1 MFYRP
6 PPLFFLER
14 GKSAEANVAGM
25 LGVPPVSGGSKC
37 AHHMTASASL
47 RLFKMFL
54 FYIRIWWI
62 HSVGF
67 VSDLWQSDSVMHIHD
82 LFFFRLF
89 PSVGYYGT
97 LSSVPV
103 LFSKSLLIICSVYS
117 SVYLLI
123 PNS

>member
-67 VSDLWQSDSVMHIHD
+67 VSGLVCGKVIQLCIYTISSFSDS
-82 LFFFRLF
+82 F
-89 PSVGYYGT
+89 P
-97 LSSVPV
+97 L
-103 LFSKSLLIICSVYS
+103 
-117 SVYLLI
+117 
-123 PNS
+123 